1 MQKKYYLC
9 TAFVFKTVNTMLEYV
24 DRQGSD
30 CYKWDS
36 DEARGCLPLW
46 VADMDFAAAKPI
58 REAMQRRL
66 DHGVFGYSIVPQ
78 ANYDAVASW
87 FERRHGWK
95 GINRDNLLYT
105 TAVVPAVSAIFA
117 ALEARAES
125 RERRA
130 ESRKLRILTFTPAYN
145 AFFSCIENMG
155 CELVPSPLVLVNNR
169 FEINWAD
176 LEHKAKEADVFLLC
190 NPHNP
195 TGRVWSREEL
205 ECMADI
211 MRREHL
217 FVLSD
222 EIHCEFAFP
231 GHAYTPFATIVIN
244 DTDFCVC
251 TSASKAFNIAGLLC
265 ANIFVPNKELFAQI
279 NHALEIHE
287 VNGLNPFGLVAQVAA
302 YNESEAWLDELNA
315 QVYDNF
321 CFMRDFLRE
330 RLPMLGLHET
340 EGTYLG
346 WVNISALGMPA
357 ETFCH
362 ELVQKQHVLFNPS
375 EMYGAHDYIR
385 INLATSRDILS
396 TALER
401 LETFVHE
408 LKH

>member
-1 MQKKYYLC
+1 MGR
-9 TAFVFKTVNTMLEYV
+9 MLEYV
-24 DRQGSD
+24 ARKGSD

-36 DEARGCLPLW
+36 ECAEGCLPLW
-46 VADMDFAAAKPI
+46 IADMDFKAAKPI

-78 ANYDAVASW
+78 ANYDAVANW

-95 GINRDNLLYT
+95 GINKDNLLYT
-105 TAVVPAVSAIFA
+105 TAVVPAISAIFA
-117 ALEARAES
+117 ALEMKMEEYRAS
-125 RERRA
+125 YGKTA
-130 ESRKLRILTFTPAYN
+130 LAGKPLRILTFTPAYN
-145 AFFSCIENMG
+145 AFFNCIENMG
-155 CELVPSPLVLVNNR
+155 CELVACPLVLVNNR

-176 LEHKAKEADVFLLC
+176 VEAKAKTADVFLLC

-195 TGRVWSREEL
+195 TGRVWTREEL
-205 ECMADI
+205 ERLADI

-231 GHAYTPFATIVIN
+231 GHPYTPFASIVIN

-265 ANIFVPNKELFAQI
+265 ANIFVPNKDLHQQI
-279 NHALEIHE
+279 NHALEVHE

-315 QVYDNF
+315 YVYDNF
-321 CFMRDFLRE
+321 CYLRDFIEKELPKLRI
-330 RLPMLGLHET
+330 HET

-346 WVNISALGMPA
+346 WVNISAYGMSA
-357 ETFCH
+357 EAFCMD
-362 ELVQKQHVLFNPS
+362 LAKTTHVLFNPS
-375 EMYGAHDYIR
+375 GMYGAEDYIR
-385 INLATSRDILS
+385 INLATSREVLVE
-396 TALER
+396 ALNR
-401 LETFVHE
+401 L
-408 LKH
+408 KAYCDSKQ

>member
-1 MQKKYYLC
+1 M
-9 TAFVFKTVNTMLEYV
+9 
-24 DRQGSD
+24 GSD

-36 DEARGCLPLW
+36 EEAQGCLPLW
-46 VADMDFAAAKPI
+46 VADMDFAAAEPI

-95 GINRDNLLYT
+95 GISRDNLLYT
-105 TAVVPAVSAIFA
+105 TAVVPAISAVFK
-117 ALEARAES
+117 ALEL
-125 RERRA
+125 
-130 ESRKLRILTFTPAYN
+130 RKNPSSLTGEQCTPLRVLTFTPAYN
-145 AFFSCIENMG
+145 CFFSCIENMG
-155 CELVPSPLVLVNNR
+155 CELVPSALVLRDNR
-169 FEINWAD
+169 FEID
-176 LEHKAKEADVFLLC
+176 FEDVERKAREADVFLLC

-195 TGRVWSREEL
+195 TGRVWTRDEL
-205 ECMADI
+205 ERLADI

-231 GHAYTPFATIVIN
+231 GHGYTPFANIVIN

-265 ANIFVPNKELFAQI
+265 ANIFVPNKELFEQI

-302 YNESEAWLDELNA
+302 YNESEAWLDELNKHIF
-315 QVYDNF
+315 DNY
-321 CFMRDFLRE
+321 CYLQGFLRDE
-330 RLPMLGLHET
+330 LPMLQLHAT
-340 EGTYLG
+340 EGTYLA
-346 WVNISALGMPA
+346 WVNIEALHIPA

-362 ELVQKQHVLFNPS
+362 QLAQEAHVLFNPS
-375 EMYGAHDYIR
+375 EMYGGEGYIR
-385 INLATSRDILS
+385 INLATSRKVLHE
-396 TALER
+396 ALTR
-401 LETFVHE
+401 VANFVRN
-408 LKH
+408 L

>member
-1 MQKKYYLC
+1 
-9 TAFVFKTVNTMLEYV
+9 MLEYIN
-24 DRQGSD
+24 RRNSD

-36 DEARGCLPLW
+36 ECAEGCLPLW
-46 VADMDFAAAKPI
+46 IADMDFKAAKPI

-87 FERRHGWK
+87 FSRRHGWN

-105 TAVVPAVSAIFA
+105 TAVVPAISAIFA
-117 ALEARAES
+117 ALQLRMAEY
-125 RERRA
+125 RRKA
-130 ESRKLRILTFTPAYN
+130 GKPTENEPLRVLTFTPAYN
-145 AFFSCIENMG
+145 CFFSCIENMG

-176 LEHKAKEADVFLLC
+176 VESKAKEADVFLLC

-205 ECMADI
+205 ERLAAI

-231 GHAYTPFATIVIN
+231 GHTYTPFASIVID

-265 ANIFVPNKELFAQI
+265 ANIFVPNKELFAQV
-279 NHALEIHE
+279 NHALEVHE

-302 YNESEAWLDELNA
+302 YNESEAWLDELNE
-315 QVYDNF
+315 QVYKNF
-321 CFMRDFLRE
+321 CYLRDFLHAE
-330 RLPMLGLHET
+330 LPMLQIHET
-340 EGTYLG
+340 EGTYLA
-346 WVNISALGMPA
+346 WVNISALHMSA
-357 ETFCH
+357 EQFCH
-362 ELVQKQHVLFNPS
+362 DLAQKAHVLFNPS
-375 EMYGAHDYIR
+375 EMYGAENYVR
-385 INLATSRDILS
+385 INLATSHEVLAEALNRLKEYINGLS
-396 TALER
+396 
-401 LETFVHE
+401 
-408 LKH
+408 

>member
-1 MQKKYYLC
+1 
-9 TAFVFKTVNTMLEYV
+9 MLEYV
-24 DRQGSD
+24 NRKDSD

-36 DEARGCLPLW
+36 ECAEGCLPLW
-46 VADMDFAAAKPI
+46 IADMDFAAAKPI

-78 ANYDAVASW
+78 ANYDAVANW
-87 FERRHGWK
+87 FSRRHGWK

-117 ALEARAES
+117 ALQARKRSGCE
-125 RERRA
+125 
-130 ESRKLRILTFTPAYN
+130 KLRILTFTPAYN
-145 AFFSCIENMG
+145 CFFSCIENMG
-155 CELVPSPLVLVNNR
+155 CELVPSPLVLRDNR
-169 FEINWAD
+169 FEIDWEDVA
-176 LEHKAKEADVFLLC
+176 EKAPRADVFLLC

-205 ECMADI
+205 ERLAAI

-231 GHAYTPFATIVIN
+231 GHAYTPFASIVID

-265 ANIFVPNKELFAQI
+265 ANIYVPNKQLFEQI

-302 YNESEAWLDELNA
+302 YNESEKWLDELNEY
-315 QVYDNF
+315 VYGNF
-321 CFMRDFLRE
+321 CYLRDFIRKELPQLRI
-330 RLPMLGLHET
+330 HET
-340 EGTYLG
+340 EGTYLA
-346 WVNISALGMPA
+346 WVDIAALDMPA
-357 ETFCH
+357 EQFCSRLAK
-362 ELVQKQHVLFNPS
+362 EAHVLFNPS
-375 EMYGAHDYIR
+375 EMYGAEHYVR
-385 INLATSRDILS
+385 INLATSREVLVE
-396 TALER
+396 ALNR
-401 LETFVHE
+401 LKKFIAES
-408 LKH
+408 

>member
-1 MQKKYYLC
+1 
-9 TAFVFKTVNTMLEYV
+9 MLEYV
-24 DRQGSD
+24 DRRGSD

-36 DEARGCLPLW
+36 ECAEGCLPLW
-46 VADMDFAAAKPI
+46 IADMDFAAAKPI

-105 TAVVPAVSAIFA
+105 TAVVPAISAIFA
-117 ALEARAES
+117 ALQDRKKAA
-125 RERRA
+125 
-130 ESRKLRILTFTPAYN
+130 KLRILTFTPAYN
-145 AFFSCIENMG
+145 AFFNCIENMG
-155 CELVPSPLVLVNNR
+155 CELVPSALVLQGNR

-176 LEHKAKEADVFLLC
+176 VEAKAKQADVFLLC

-195 TGRVWSREEL
+195 TGRVWSRDEL
-205 ECMADI
+205 EHLADI

-231 GHAYTPFATIVIN
+231 GHAYTPFASIVIN

-279 NHALEIHE
+279 NHALEVHE

-302 YNESEAWLDELNA
+302 YNESEAWLDELNEY
-315 QVYDNF
+315 VYGNY
-321 CFMRDFLRE
+321 CYLRDFIHAE
-330 RLPMLGLHET
+330 LPMLQIHET

-346 WVNISALGMPA
+346 WANISALNMSSEA
-357 ETFCH
+357 FCTD
-362 ELVQKQHVLFNPS
+362 LAKKAHVLFNPS
-375 EMYGAHDYIR
+375 EMYGGEHYVR
-385 INLATSRDILS
+385 INLATSREVLEQ
-396 TALER
+396 ALN
-401 LETFVHE
+401 H
-408 LKH
+408 LKQYIYEH

>member
-1 MQKKYYLC
+1 
-9 TAFVFKTVNTMLEYV
+9 MLEYV
-24 DRQGSD
+24 NRKDSD

-36 DEARGCLPLW
+36 ECAEGCLPLW
-46 VADMDFAAAKPI
+46 IADMDFAAAKPI

-78 ANYDAVASW
+78 ANYDAVANW
-87 FERRHGWK
+87 FSRRHGWK

-117 ALEARAES
+117 ALQARKRSGCE
-125 RERRA
+125 
-130 ESRKLRILTFTPAYN
+130 KLRILTFTPAYN
-145 AFFSCIENMG
+145 CFFSCIENMG
-155 CELVPSPLVLVNNR
+155 CELVPSPLVLRDNR
-169 FEINWAD
+169 FEIDWEDVA
-176 LEHKAKEADVFLLC
+176 EKAPRADVFLLC

-205 ECMADI
+205 ERLAAI

-231 GHAYTPFATIVIN
+231 GHAYTPFASIVID

-265 ANIFVPNKELFAQI
+265 ANIYVPNKQLFEQI

-302 YNESEAWLDELNA
+302 YNESEKWLDELNEY
-315 QVYDNF
+315 VYGNF
-321 CFMRDFLRE
+321 CYLRDFIRKELPQLRI
-330 RLPMLGLHET
+330 HET
-340 EGTYLG
+340 EGTYLA
-346 WVNISALGMPA
+346 WVKIAALGMPA
-357 ETFCH
+357 EQFCSRLAK
-362 ELVQKQHVLFNPS
+362 EAHVLFNPS
-375 EMYGAHDYIR
+375 EMYGAEHYVR
-385 INLATSRDILS
+385 INLATSREVLVE
-396 TALER
+396 ALNR
-401 LETFVHE
+401 LKKFIAES
-408 LKH
+408 

>member
-1 MQKKYYLC
+1 
-9 TAFVFKTVNTMLEYV
+9 MLEYV
-24 DRQGSD
+24 NRKDSD

-36 DEARGCLPLW
+36 ECAEGCLPLW
-46 VADMDFAAAKPI
+46 IADMDFAAAKPI

-78 ANYDAVASW
+78 ANYDAVANW
-87 FERRHGWK
+87 FSRRHGWK

-117 ALEARAES
+117 ALQTRKRSDCE
-125 RERRA
+125 
-130 ESRKLRILTFTPAYN
+130 KLRILTFTPAYN
-145 AFFSCIENMG
+145 CFFSCIENMG
-155 CELVPSPLVLVNNR
+155 CELVPSPLVLRDNR
-169 FEINWAD
+169 FEIDWEDVA
-176 LEHKAKEADVFLLC
+176 EKAPRADVFLLC

-205 ECMADI
+205 ERLAAI

-231 GHAYTPFATIVIN
+231 GHAYTPFASIVID

-265 ANIFVPNKELFAQI
+265 ANIYVPNKQLFEQI

-302 YNESEAWLDELNA
+302 YNESEKWLDELNEY
-315 QVYDNF
+315 VYGNF
-321 CFMRDFLRE
+321 CYLRDFIRKELPQLRI
-330 RLPMLGLHET
+330 HET
-340 EGTYLG
+340 EGTYLA
-346 WVNISALGMPA
+346 WVDIAALDMPA
-357 ETFCH
+357 EQFCSRLAK
-362 ELVQKQHVLFNPS
+362 EAHVLFNPS
-375 EMYGAHDYIR
+375 EMYGAEHYVR
-385 INLATSRDILS
+385 INLATSREVLVE
-396 TALER
+396 ALNR
-401 LETFVHE
+401 LKKFITES
-408 LKH
+408 

>member
-1 MQKKYYLC
+1 MQ
-9 TAFVFKTVNTMLEYV
+9 LEYV
-24 DRQGSD
+24 DRKGSE

-36 DEARGCLPLW
+36 ECAEGCLPLW
-46 VADMDFAAAKPI
+46 IADMDFAAAQPI

-105 TAVVPAVSAIFA
+105 TAVVPAISAIFA
-117 ALEARAES
+117 ALKKTN
-125 RERRA
+125 
-130 ESRKLRILTFTPAYN
+130 KLKILTFTPAYN
-145 AFFSCIENMG
+145 AFFNCIENMG
-155 CELVPSPLVLVNNR
+155 CELVGCPLVLRDNR

-176 LEHKAKEADVFLLC
+176 VEEKAKAADVFLLC

-195 TGRVWSREEL
+195 TGRVWTRGEL
-205 ECMADI
+205 ERLADI

-231 GHAYTPFATIVIN
+231 GHDYTPFASIVIN

-265 ANIFVPNKELFAQI
+265 ANIYVPNKELFKQI
-279 NHALEIHE
+279 NHALEVHE

-302 YNESEAWLDELNA
+302 YNESEAWLDALNEY
-315 QVYDNF
+315 VYGNY
-321 CFMRDFLRE
+321 CYLRE
-330 RLPMLGLHET
+330 FIERELPKLRIHET

-346 WVNISALGMPA
+346 WVNIAAYGMTA
-357 ETFCH
+357 ETFCR
-362 ELVQKQHVLFNPS
+362 ELAKKGHVLFNPS
-375 EMYGAHDYIR
+375 EMYGAEDYIR
-385 INLATSRDILS
+385 INLATSREVLIE
-396 TALER
+396 ALNR
-401 LETFVHE
+401 LKTFCDK
-408 LKH
+408 L

>member
-1 MQKKYYLC
+1 M
-9 TAFVFKTVNTMLEYV
+9 TNILEYIN
-24 DRQGSD
+24 RRGSD

-36 DEARGCLPLW
+36 DFAQDCLPLW
-46 VADMDFAAAKPI
+46 IADMDFKAAKPI
-58 REAMQRRL
+58 RDAMQRRL

-95 GINRDNLLYT
+95 GIDNTNLLYT
-105 TAVVPAVSAIFA
+105 TAVVPAIAAIFK
-117 ALEARAES
+117 ALQLRLNKCE
-125 RERRA
+125 
-130 ESRKLRILTFTPAYN
+130 KLRVLTFTPAYN
-145 AFFSCIENMG
+145 AFFNCIENMC
-155 CELVPSPLVLVNNR
+155 CELVPAPLVLRDNR
-169 FEINWAD
+169 FEIDWAD
-176 LEHKAKEADVFLLC
+176 LEAKAKQADVFLLC

-195 TGRVWSREEL
+195 TGRVWTRAEL
-205 ECMADI
+205 EHIADI

-265 ANIFVPNKELFAQI
+265 ANIFVPNKELFQQI

-302 YNESEAWLDELNA
+302 YNESEKWLDALNEYA
-315 QVYDNF
+315 YGNY
-321 CFMRDFLRE
+321 CYLRDFIHTE
-330 RLPMLGLHET
+330 LPALQIHET

-346 WVNISALGMPA
+346 WVNISALGLSA
-357 ETFCH
+357 EQFCH
-362 ELVQKQHVLFNPS
+362 ELAQQQHVLFNPS
-375 EMYGAHDYIR
+375 EMYGAADYVR
-385 INLATSRDILS
+385 INLATSREVLVQ
-396 TALER
+396 ALEG
-401 LETFVHE
+401 
-408 LKH
+408 LKKYVNSKK

>member
-1 MQKKYYLC
+1 
-9 TAFVFKTVNTMLEYV
+9 MLEYIN
-24 DRQGSD
+24 RKNSD

-36 DEARGCLPLW
+36 ECAEGCLPLW
-46 VADMDFAAAKPI
+46 IADMDFKAAKPI

-87 FERRHGWK
+87 FSRRHGWN

-105 TAVVPAVSAIFA
+105 TAVVPAISAIFA
-117 ALEARAES
+117 ALQLRMAEY
-125 RERRA
+125 RRKA
-130 ESRKLRILTFTPAYN
+130 GKPMENEPLRVLTFTPAYN
-145 AFFSCIENMG
+145 CFFSCIENMG

-176 LEHKAKEADVFLLC
+176 VESKAKEADVFLLC

-205 ECMADI
+205 ERLAAI

-231 GHAYTPFATIVIN
+231 GHAYTPFASIVIN

-265 ANIFVPNKELFAQI
+265 ATIFVPNKELFAQV
-279 NHALEIHE
+279 NHALEVHE

-302 YNESEAWLDELNA
+302 YNESEAWLDELNE
-315 QVYDNF
+315 QVYKNF
-321 CFMRDFLRE
+321 CYLRDFLHAE
-330 RLPMLGLHET
+330 LPMLQIHET
-340 EGTYLG
+340 EGTYLA
-346 WVNISALGMPA
+346 WVNISALHMSA
-357 ETFCH
+357 EQFCH
-362 ELVQKQHVLFNPS
+362 DLAQKAHVLFNPS
-375 EMYGAHDYIR
+375 EMYGAENYVR
-385 INLATSRDILS
+385 INLATSHEVLAEALNRLKEYINGLS
-396 TALER
+396 
-401 LETFVHE
+401 
-408 LKH
+408 

>member
-1 MQKKYYLC
+1 
-9 TAFVFKTVNTMLEYV
+9 MLEYIN
-24 DRQGSD
+24 RKNSD

-36 DEARGCLPLW
+36 ECAEGCLPLW
-46 VADMDFAAAKPI
+46 IADMDFKAAKPI

-87 FERRHGWK
+87 FSRRHGWN

-105 TAVVPAVSAIFA
+105 TAVVPAISAIFA
-117 ALEARAES
+117 ALQLRMAEY
-125 RERRA
+125 RRKA
-130 ESRKLRILTFTPAYN
+130 GKPTENEPLRVLTFTPAYN
-145 AFFSCIENMG
+145 CFFSCIENMG

-176 LEHKAKEADVFLLC
+176 VESKAKEADVFLLC

-205 ECMADI
+205 ERLAAV

-231 GHAYTPFATIVIN
+231 GHAYTPFASIVIN

-265 ANIFVPNKELFAQI
+265 ANIFVPNKELFAQV
-279 NHALEIHE
+279 NHALEVHE

-302 YNESEAWLDELNA
+302 YNESEAWLDELNE
-315 QVYDNF
+315 QVYKNF
-321 CFMRDFLRE
+321 CYLRDFLHAE
-330 RLPMLGLHET
+330 LPMLQIHET
-340 EGTYLG
+340 EGTYLA
-346 WVNISALGMPA
+346 WVNISALHMSA
-357 ETFCH
+357 EQFCH
-362 ELVQKQHVLFNPS
+362 DLAQKAHVLFNPS
-375 EMYGAHDYIR
+375 EMYGAENYVR
-385 INLATSRDILS
+385 INLATSHEVLAEALNRLKEYINGLS
-396 TALER
+396 
-401 LETFVHE
+401 
-408 LKH
+408 

>member
-1 MQKKYYLC
+1 
-9 TAFVFKTVNTMLEYV
+9 MLEYIN
-24 DRQGSD
+24 RKNSD

-36 DEARGCLPLW
+36 ECAEGCLPLW
-46 VADMDFAAAKPI
+46 IADMDFKAAKPI

-87 FERRHGWK
+87 FSRRHGWN

-105 TAVVPAVSAIFA
+105 TAVVPAISAIFA
-117 ALEARAES
+117 ALQLRMAEY
-125 RERRA
+125 RRKA
-130 ESRKLRILTFTPAYN
+130 GKPTENEPLRVLTFTPAYN
-145 AFFSCIENMG
+145 CFFSCIENMG

-176 LEHKAKEADVFLLC
+176 VESKAKEADVFLLC

-195 TGRVWSREEL
+195 TGRVWSRGEL
-205 ECMADI
+205 ERLAAI

-231 GHAYTPFATIVIN
+231 GHAYTPFASIVIN

-265 ANIFVPNKELFAQI
+265 ANIFVPNKELFAQV
-279 NHALEIHE
+279 NHALEVHE

-302 YNESEAWLDELNA
+302 YNESEAWLDELNE
-315 QVYDNF
+315 QVYKNF
-321 CFMRDFLRE
+321 CYLRDFLHAE
-330 RLPMLGLHET
+330 LPMLHIHET
-340 EGTYLG
+340 EGTYLA
-346 WVNISALGMPA
+346 WVNISALHMSA
-357 ETFCH
+357 EQFCH
-362 ELVQKQHVLFNPS
+362 DLAQKAHVLFNPS
-375 EMYGAHDYIR
+375 EMYGAENYVR
-385 INLATSRDILS
+385 INLATSHEVLAEALNRLKEYINGLS
-396 TALER
+396 
-401 LETFVHE
+401 
-408 LKH
+408 

>member
-1 MQKKYYLC
+1 
-9 TAFVFKTVNTMLEYV
+9 MLEYV
-24 DRQGSD
+24 DRRGSD

-36 DEARGCLPLW
+36 ECAQNCLPLW
-46 VADMDFAAAKPI
+46 IADMDFKAAKPI
-58 REAMQRRL
+58 RDAMQRRL

-95 GINRDNLLYT
+95 GISRDNILYT
-105 TAVVPAVSAIFA
+105 TAVVPAISAIFS
-117 ALEARAES
+117 ALQTRMTEYRLKAGKPTDSDR
-125 RERRA
+125 
-130 ESRKLRILTFTPAYN
+130 LRVLTFTPAYN
-145 AFFSCIENMG
+145 CFFSCIENMG

-176 LEHKAKEADVFLLC
+176 VESKAKEADVFLLC

-205 ECMADI
+205 EHLADI

-231 GHAYTPFATIVIN
+231 GHAYTPFASIVIN

-265 ANIFVPNKELFAQI
+265 ANIFVPNKELFAHI
-279 NHALEIHE
+279 NHALEVHE

-302 YNESEAWLDELNA
+302 YNESEAWLDELNEY
-315 QVYDNF
+315 VYGNF
-321 CFMRDFLRE
+321 CYLRDFIRE
-330 RLPMLGLHET
+330 NLPMLQIHET

-346 WVNISALGMPA
+346 WLNIESIGISA

-362 ELVQKQHVLFNPS
+362 RLAQQAGVLFNPS
-375 EMYGAHDYIR
+375 EMYGAEHYVR
-385 INLATSRDILS
+385 VNLATSREVLAEALDRMKMYLS
-396 TALER
+396 
-401 LETFVHE
+401 
-408 LKH
+408 

>member
-1 MQKKYYLC
+1 
-9 TAFVFKTVNTMLEYV
+9 
-24 DRQGSD
+24 
-30 CYKWDS
+30 
-36 DEARGCLPLW
+36 
-46 VADMDFAAAKPI
+46 MDFKAAKPI

-78 ANYDAVASW
+78 ANYDAVSNW
-87 FERRHGWK
+87 FERRHGWT

-105 TAVVPAVSAIFA
+105 TAVVPAISAIFA
-117 ALEARAES
+117 ALEVKMEEFRAS
-125 RERRA
+125 YGKTHMA
-130 ESRKLRILTFTPAYN
+130 GKPLRVLTFTPAYN
-145 AFFSCIENMG
+145 CFFSCIENMG

-176 LEHKAKEADVFLLC
+176 VETKAKDADVFLLC

-205 ECMADI
+205 ERLADI

-231 GHAYTPFATIVIN
+231 GHAYTPFANIVIN

-265 ANIFVPNKELFAQI
+265 ANIFVPNKELFQQI

-302 YNESEAWLDELNA
+302 YNESEAWLDELNR

-321 CFMRDFLRE
+321 CYLKTFLE
-330 RLPMLGLHET
+330 EHLPQFILHET
-340 EGTYLG
+340 EGTYLA
-346 WVNISALGMPA
+346 WVNIEAMNMSS
-357 ETFCH
+357 ETFC
-362 ELVQKQHVLFNPS
+362 ERLSASQHVLLNPS
-375 EMYGAHDYIR
+375 GMYGGTGYVR
-385 INLATSRDILS
+385 INLATSHEVLEE
-396 TALER
+396 ALKRIEAY
-401 LETFVHE
+401 V
-408 LKH
+408 LKVES

>member
-1 MQKKYYLC
+1 MQ
-9 TAFVFKTVNTMLEYV
+9 LEYV
-24 DRQGSD
+24 DRKGSE

-36 DEARGCLPLW
+36 ECAEGCLPLW
-46 VADMDFAAAKPI
+46 IADMDFAAAKPI

-105 TAVVPAVSAIFA
+105 TAVVPAISAIFA
-117 ALEARAES
+117 ALQKTG
-125 RERRA
+125 
-130 ESRKLRILTFTPAYN
+130 KLRILTFTPAYN
-145 AFFSCIENMG
+145 AFFNCIENMG
-155 CELVPSPLVLVNNR
+155 CELVGCPLVLRGNR

-176 LEHKAKEADVFLLC
+176 VEEKAKAADVFLLC

-195 TGRVWSREEL
+195 TGRVWTRGEL
-205 ECMADI
+205 ERLADI

-231 GHAYTPFATIVIN
+231 GHDYTPFASIVIN

-265 ANIFVPNKELFAQI
+265 ANIYVPNKDLFKQI
-279 NHALEIHE
+279 NHALEVHE

-302 YNESEAWLDELNA
+302 YNESEAWLDALNEY
-315 QVYDNF
+315 VYGNY
-321 CFMRDFLRE
+321 CYLRE
-330 RLPMLGLHET
+330 FIERELPKLRIHET

-346 WVNISALGMPA
+346 WVNIAAYGMTA
-357 ETFCH
+357 ETFCR
-362 ELVQKQHVLFNPS
+362 ELAKKGHVLFNPS
-375 EMYGAHDYIR
+375 EMYGAEDYIR
-385 INLATSRDILS
+385 INLATSREVLIE
-396 TALER
+396 ALNR
-401 LETFVHE
+401 LKTFCDT
-408 LKH
+408 L

>member
-1 MQKKYYLC
+1 
-9 TAFVFKTVNTMLEYV
+9 MLEYV
-24 DRQGSD
+24 NRKNSD

-36 DEARGCLPLW
+36 ECAAECLPLW
-46 VADMDFAAAKPI
+46 IADMDFAAAKPI

-87 FERRHGWK
+87 FSRRHGWN

-105 TAVVPAVSAIFA
+105 TAVVPAISAIFA
-117 ALEARAES
+117 ALQLRMAEY
-125 RERRA
+125 RRKA
-130 ESRKLRILTFTPAYN
+130 GKPTENEPLRVLTFTPAYN
-145 AFFSCIENMG
+145 CFFSCIENMG

-176 LEHKAKEADVFLLC
+176 VETKAKEADVFLLC

-205 ECMADI
+205 ERLAAI

-231 GHAYTPFATIVIN
+231 GHAYTPFASIVID

-279 NHALEIHE
+279 NHALEVHE

-302 YNESEAWLDELNA
+302 YNESEAWLDELNE
-315 QVYDNF
+315 QVYANF
-321 CFMRDFLRE
+321 CYLRDFLHAE
-330 RLPMLGLHET
+330 LPMLQIHET
-340 EGTYLG
+340 EGTYLA
-346 WVNISALGMPA
+346 WVNISALNMSA
-357 ETFCH
+357 EQFCH
-362 ELVQKQHVLFNPS
+362 DLAKKAHVLFNPS
-375 EMYGAHDYIR
+375 EMYGAENYVR
-385 INLATSRDILS
+385 INLATSHEVLAEALNRLKEYINGLS
-396 TALER
+396 
-401 LETFVHE
+401 
-408 LKH
+408 